1 VTDDA
6 GPPEPT
12 GDADSAGAGTPSPS
26 EDVDDVVTE
35 AADTQSP
42 DRETSDEDEPVRVLW
57 LIKGL
62 GPGGAEQLLVNQ
74 AKVRDTDRF
83 DYQAAYLVPWKHHL
97 TAELADA
104 GVGTT
109 CLDGPKEWD
118 LRWAWRLRR
127 HLATEPVDVV
137 HNHSPYVAAVTRLL
151 VRTLPK
157 DRRPALVYTEHNRWP
172 RHARA
177 TRLLN
182 RLTFGLDDAQ
192 LSVSDDVRDTI
203 PPNLARAVETL
214 VHGVVLD
221 DVRAASAARPEV
233 RAELGITD
241 DEVVVGI
248 VANFRKEKAYGDWL
262 AAAGRALETSDVP
275 LRFVSV
281 GQGPLEDE
289 MRAHHAELGL
299 GDRVLLLGYRD
310 DAVRVMSAF
319 DVFSLASLHEG
330 LPVSLM
336 DALALGLPVVA
347 TAVGGIPQAV
357 TDGVEAV
364 LVPPQQPGP
373 LADAMVAVAADPE
386 RRAAMSEAA
395 LARSEA
401 FDIAAATRHL
411 EAVYARTA
419 AARQRT
425 APT

>member
-1 VTDDA
+1 MSDDTPGRTDDA
-6 GPPEPT
+6 TDP
-12 GDADSAGAGTPSPS
+12 
-26 EDVDDVVTE
+26 
-35 AADTQSP
+35 
-42 DRETSDEDEPVRVLW
+42 DEPVRVLW

-74 AKVRDTDRF
+74 AKVRNTQRF
-83 DYQAAYLVPWKHHL
+83 EVEAAYLVPWKHHL
-97 TAELADA
+97 TAELAES
-104 GVGTT
+104 GVAAT
-109 CLDGPKEWD
+109 CLEGAREWD

-127 HLATEPVDVV
+127 RLRDAPVDVI
-137 HNHSPYVAAVTRLL
+137 HNHSPYVAAVTRVV

-157 DRRPALVYTEHNRWP
+157 ERRPALVYTEHNRWP

-203 PPNLARAVETL
+203 PPNLAEAVETL

-221 DVRAASAARPEV
+221 DVRRAAAARPQM
-233 RAELGITD
+233 RAELGIGD

-248 VANFRKEKAYGDWL
+248 VANYRREKAYGDWL
-262 AAAGRALETSDVP
+262 AAARRAIDTSPVP

-281 GQGPLEDE
+281 GQGPLEEE
-289 MRAHHAELGL
+289 MRARHAELRL
-299 GDRVLLLGYRD
+299 GDRVQLLGYRD

-319 DVFSLASLHEG
+319 DLFTLASLHEG

-347 TAVGGIPQAV
+347 TRVGGIPQAV

-364 LVPPQQPGP
+364 LVPPQQPDL
-373 LADAMVAVAADPE
+373 LAEAIVSVASDPE
-386 RRAAMSEAA
+386 RRKEMSEAA
-395 LARSEA
+395 VARSEA

-411 EAVYARTA
+411 ERLYAETA
-419 AARQRT
+419 AARR
-425 APT
+425 APGR